1 MDKKYCKTI
10 QFGVNG
16 EVYYIKDAEA
26 AEAIIQLTQALQ
38 EAVGT
43 IAEMQETIADH
54 EARIEALEQV
64 GPTPPTPTP
73 EHEYDENTGNM
84 RFSNIAVISYENG
97 ELLLN
102 GSIIEA

>member
-16 EVYYIKDAEA
+16 EVYHIKDAEA

-38 EAVGT
+38 EAVD
-43 IAEMQETIADH
+43 TIADH
-54 EARIEALEQV
+54 EARIRALEQV
-64 GPTPPTPTP
+64 GPTPTP
-73 EHEYDENTGNM
+73 EHEYDESTGEMN
-84 RFSNIAVISYENG
+84 FTNIAVISYEDG

-102 GSIIEA
+102 GSIIEV

>member
-43 IAEMQETIADH
+43 IAEMQETIVDH
-54 EARIEALEQV
+54 EARIEALEHV
-64 GPTPPTPTP
+64 GPTPPTP
-73 EHEYDENTGNM
+73 EHEYDENTGEM
-84 RFSNIAVISYENG
+84 RFSNIAVISYEDG